1 MSEEPVFRKVVNST
15 IRPAS
20 HMAVLSRREI
30 EQLRD
35 VSGTGLHKLFRKC
48 ALAVL
53 SSGSQVDNCEEL
65 MAMYPD
71 FDIQVRERHQGI
83 ILEVVN
89 APADAFVDDQLI
101 EGIRYHLF
109 SILRDI
115 LYLRDISSNHKQ
127 IAPNDQISHEIFY
140 RLRHAGAFHP
150 GKKPNTVVCWGGH
163 AIPVEEYDYTKE
175 IGYHLGL
182 RGIDICTGCGA
193 GAMKG
198 PMKGAAIAHAKQRH
212 IKERHIGLTE
222 PGIIAAEAPNAIVNE
237 LIVMPDIEKRLEAF
251 IRLGHVLIVFP
262 GGVGTMEELLFVLG
276 VLSHPKNQE
285 IELPIFLTGPESSS
299 SYFDAVIRF
308 IEMTLGSTALN
319 LVRKVIGD
327 PVLVAKLVSDAL
339 RHVTRERQ
347 QRDDSYHF
355 NWSLHIEKEFQEPF
369 TPDHE
374 SMAKLQLTRD
384 LPTQELAA
392 NLRRALSGIVS
403 GNVKEQ
409 GINAIRK
416 HGPFQITG
424 EPELMDAMDELLT
437 SFAKQGRMKVK
448 GDYIPCYEIVTST
461 RPPETAQ
468 AQTLK
473 RETTVST

>member
-1 MSEEPVFRKVVNST
+1 MLTKTVVRKVVNST

-35 VSGTGLHKLFRKC
+35 VTGTGLHKLFRKC

-53 SSGSQVDNCEEL
+53 SSGSQVDSCEEL
-65 MAMYPD
+65 MSMYPD
-71 FDIQVRERHQGI
+71 FNIQVSERHQGI
-83 ILEVVN
+83 VLEVSN
-89 APADAFVDDQLI
+89 APAGAFVDDQLI

-115 LYLRDISSNHKQ
+115 LYLRDITSNHKN
-127 IAPNDQISHEIFY
+127 ITPNMQISHEIFY

-150 GKKPNTVVCWGGH
+150 GVKPNTVVCWGGH

-175 IGYHLGL
+175 IGYYLGL

-212 IKERHIGLTE
+212 KSGRHIGLTE

-251 IRLGHVLIVFP
+251 IRLGHVLIIFP

-276 VLSHPKNQE
+276 VLSHPENSA
-285 IELPIFLTGPESSS
+285 IELPIFLTGPASSGP
-299 SYFDAVIRF
+299 YFDAVIRF
-308 IEMTLGSTALN
+308 IEMTLGATSLN
-319 LVRKVIGD
+319 LIRKVIGD
-327 PVLVAKLVSDAL
+327 PELVGKLVNDAL
-339 RHVTRERQ
+339 LHVTRERR
-347 QRDDSYHF
+347 QRDDSFHY
-355 NWSLHIEKEFQEPF
+355 NWSLHLDEAFQEPF
-369 TPDHE
+369 LPDHE

-384 LPTQELAA
+384 LPTQVLAA

-409 GINAIRK
+409 GINAIREN
-416 HGPFQITG
+416 GPFQITG
-424 EPELMDAMDELLT
+424 EPALMKAMDELLT
-437 SFAKQGRMKVK
+437 SFAQQGRMKVK
-448 GDYIPCYEIVTST
+448 GDYIPCYEIVAGST
-461 RPPETAQ
+461 A
-468 AQTLK
+468 
-473 RETTVST
+473 

>member
-1 MSEEPVFRKVVNST
+1 MLTKTIVRKVVNST

-35 VSGTGLHKLFRKC
+35 VTGTGLHKLFRKC

-53 SSGSQVDNCEEL
+53 SSGSQVDSCEEL
-65 MAMYPD
+65 MSMYPD

-83 ILEVVN
+83 VLEVMN
-89 APADAFVDDQLI
+89 APAGAFVDDQLI

-115 LYLRDISSNHKQ
+115 LYLRETTSNHKN
-127 IAPNDQISHEIFY
+127 IASNMQISHEIFY

-150 GKKPNTVVCWGGH
+150 GVKPNTVVCWGGH
-163 AIPVEEYDYTKE
+163 SIPVEEYDYTKE
-175 IGYHLGL
+175 TGYYLGL

-212 IKERHIGLTE
+212 KSGRHIGLTE

-251 IRLGHVLIVFP
+251 IRLGHVLIIFP

-276 VLSHPKNQE
+276 VLSHPENKD
-285 IELPIFLTGPESSS
+285 IELPIFLTGPASSGP
-299 SYFDAVIRF
+299 YFDSVIRF
-308 IEMTLGSTALN
+308 IEMTLGATSLN
-319 LVRKVIGD
+319 LIRKVIGD
-327 PVLVAKLVSDAL
+327 PELIGKLVNDAL
-339 RHVTRERQ
+339 LHVTRERR
-347 QRDDSYHF
+347 QRDDSFHY
-355 NWSLHIEKEFQEPF
+355 NWSLHLDEDFQDPF
-369 TPDHE
+369 LPDHE

-384 LPTQELAA
+384 LPTQVLAA

-409 GINAIRK
+409 GINAIREN
-416 HGPFQITG
+416 GPFQITG
-424 EPELMDAMDELLT
+424 EPELMQAMDELLT
-437 SFAKQGRMKVK
+437 SFAQQGRMKVK
-448 GDYIPCYEIVTST
+448 GDYIPCYEIVTNST
-461 RPPETAQ
+461 A
-468 AQTLK
+468 
-473 RETTVST
+473 

>member
-1 MSEEPVFRKVVNST
+1 MLKKRVINKVVNST

-35 VSGTGLHKLFRKC
+35 VTGTGLHRLFRKC

-65 MAMYPD
+65 MSMYPD

-83 ILEVVN
+83 VLEVSN
-89 APADAFVDDQLI
+89 APAEAFVDDQLI

-109 SILRDI
+109 SVLRDI
-115 LYLRDISSNHKQ
+115 LYLRDTASNHKHL
-127 IAPNDQISHEIFY
+127 APNMQISHEIFY

-175 IGYHLGL
+175 IGYYLGL

-212 IKERHIGLTE
+212 TKGRHIGLTE

-251 IRLGHVLIVFP
+251 IRLGHVLIIFP

-276 VLSHPKNQE
+276 VLSHPDNLD

-299 SYFDAVIRF
+299 GYFDSVIRF

-319 LVRKVIGD
+319 LVRKVIGN
-327 PVLVAKLVSDAL
+327 PGLVAKLVNDAL
-339 RHVTRERQ
+339 LHVTKERR
-347 QRDDSYHF
+347 QRDDSFHY
-355 NWSLHIEKEFQEPF
+355 NWSLHIEQEFQEPF
-369 TPDHE
+369 VPDHE
-374 SMAKLQLTRD
+374 SMAKLQLSRD

-392 NLRRALSGIVS
+392 NLRRALSGIVT
-403 GNVKEQ
+403 GNVKEP
-409 GINAIRK
+409 GINAIRER
-416 HGPFQITG
+416 GPFQITG
-424 EPELMDAMDELLT
+424 EPELMNAMDELLT
-437 SFAKQGRMKVK
+437 SFTRQGRMKVK
-448 GDYIPCYEIVTST
+448 GDYLPCYEIVKSAEAATLT
-461 RPPETAQ
+461 RARAIEPET
-468 AQTLK
+468 TH
-473 RETTVST
+473 

>member
-1 MSEEPVFRKVVNST
+1 MLNKLDVHKVVNSR

-20 HMAVLSRREI
+20 DMAVLSRREI

-35 VSGTGLHKLFRKC
+35 VTGTGLHRLFRKC

-53 SSGSQVDNCEEL
+53 SSGSQIDNCEEL
-65 MAMYPD
+65 MAMYPN
-71 FDIQVRERHQGI
+71 FDIQVMERHQGI
-83 ILEVVN
+83 VLEVKN

-115 LYLRDISSNHKQ
+115 LYLRETASNHKNLTPSMQ
-127 IAPNDQISHEIFY
+127 TSHEIFY

-150 GKKPNTVVCWGGH
+150 GAKPNTVVCWGGH
-163 AIPVEEYDYTKE
+163 SIPVVEYDYTKE
-175 IGYHLGL
+175 IGYFLGL

-198 PMKGAAIAHAKQRH
+198 PMKGAAIAHAKQRNL
-212 IKERHIGLTE
+212 KGRHIGLTE

-251 IRLGHVLIVFP
+251 IRLGHVLVIFP

-276 VLSHPKNQE
+276 VLSHPENQGV
-285 IELPIFLTGPESSS
+285 ELPIFLTGPEESSA
-299 SYFDAVIRF
+299 YFDSVIRF

-327 PVLVAKLVSDAL
+327 PELVAKLVDEAL
-339 RHVTRERQ
+339 EHVTKERRQ
-347 QRDDSYHF
+347 HDESFHY
-355 NWSLHIEKEFQEPF
+355 NWSLYIEQEFQEPF
-369 TPDHE
+369 IPDHDAMSRLSLNRE
-374 SMAKLQLTRD
+374 Q
-384 LPTQELAA
+384 PTQDLAA
-392 NLRRALSGIVS
+392 NIRRVLSGIVS

-409 GINAIRK
+409 GINAIRQ
-416 HGPFQITG
+416 HGPFQIRG
-424 EPELMDAMDELLT
+424 EAN
-437 SFAKQGRMKVK
+437 
-448 GDYIPCYEIVTST
+448 
-461 RPPETAQ
+461 
-468 AQTLK
+468 
-473 RETTVST
+473 

>member
-1 MSEEPVFRKVVNST
+1 MLNETVFNKVVNST

-35 VSGTGLHKLFRKC
+35 VSGTGLHRLFRKC

-65 MAMYPD
+65 MSMYPD

-83 ILEVVN
+83 VLEVTN
-89 APADAFVDDQLI
+89 APAEAFVDDQLI

-115 LYLRDISSNHKQ
+115 LYLRDTANHHKQ
-127 IAPNDQISHEIFY
+127 IAPNMQVSHEIFY

-150 GKKPNTVVCWGGH
+150 GKIPNTVVCWGGH

-175 IGYHLGL
+175 VGYHLGL

-212 IKERHIGLTE
+212 VKERHIGLTE

-276 VLSHPKNQE
+276 VLSHPKNQD

-299 SYFDAVIRF
+299 GYFDAVTRF

-327 PVLVAKLVSDAL
+327 PVLIAKLVSDAL
-339 RHVTRERQ
+339 LHVTRERR
-347 QRDDSYHF
+347 QRDDSFHY
-355 NWSLHIEKEFQEPF
+355 NWSLHIEREFQEPF
-369 TPDHE
+369 MPDHQ
-374 SMAKLQLTRD
+374 SMAKLRLSRD

-409 GINAIRK
+409 GINAIRE
-416 HGPFQITG
+416 HGPFQIKG
-424 EPELMDAMDELLT
+424 EPELMSAMDELLN
-437 SFAKQGRMKVK
+437 SFARQGRMKVK
-448 GDYIPCYEIVTST
+448 GDYVPCYEIVKLTRSITPNQSRVSKGEITHST
-461 RPPETAQ
+461 
-468 AQTLK
+468 
-473 RETTVST
+473 

>member
-1 MSEEPVFRKVVNST
+1 MSEEAVFRKVVNST

-83 ILEVVN
+83 MLEVVN

-127 IAPNDQISHEIFY
+127 LAPNDQISHEIFY

-339 RHVTRERQ
+339 LHVTRERQ

-416 HGPFQITG
+416 KGPFQITG
-424 EPELMDAMDELLT
+424 EPELMNAMDELLT

-448 GDYIPCYEIVTST
+448 GDYIPCYEIVPST
-461 RPPETAQ
+461 RPAETEQ
-468 AQTLK
+468 AQSIK
-473 RETTVST
+473 RETTLST

>member
-1 MSEEPVFRKVVNST
+1 MLREIEFHKVVNST
-15 IRPAS
+15 IDPAP
-20 HMAVLSRREI
+20 HMAILSRREI

-35 VSGTGLHKLFRKC
+35 VTGTGLHKLFRKC

-53 SSGSQVDNCEEL
+53 SSGSQIDNCEEL
-65 MAMYPD
+65 MSMYPD

-83 ILEVVN
+83 VLEVAN
-89 APADAFVDDQLI
+89 APAIAFVDDQLI

-109 SILRDI
+109 SVLRDI
-115 LYLRDISSNHKQ
+115 LYLRDTASNHKH
-127 IAPNDQISHEIFY
+127 IAPSQQTSHEIFY

-175 IGYHLGL
+175 IGYYLGL
-182 RGIDICTGCGA
+182 HGIDICTGCGA

-212 IKERHIGLTE
+212 SKGRHIGLTE

-251 IRLGHVLIVFP
+251 IRLGHVLIIFP

-276 VLSHPKNQE
+276 VLTHPENQD
-285 IELPIFLTGPESSS
+285 IELPIILTGPESSS
-299 SYFDAVIRF
+299 SYFDSVIRF

-319 LVRKVIGD
+319 LVRKVIGN
-327 PVLVAKLVSDAL
+327 PGLVAKLANDSL
-339 RHVTRERQ
+339 LHVTRERR
-347 QRDDSYHF
+347 QRDDSFHY
-355 NWSLHIEKEFQEPF
+355 NWSLHIDRAFQEPF
-369 TPDHE
+369 IPDHE

-384 LPTQELAA
+384 LPPQVLAA
-392 NLRRALSGIVS
+392 NLRRALSGIVT

-409 GINAIRK
+409 GINAIRER
-416 HGPFQITG
+416 GPFQIKG
-424 EPELMDAMDELLT
+424 DPELMNAMDELLT
-437 SFAKQGRMKVK
+437 SFARQGRMKVK
-448 GDYIPCYEIVTST
+448 GEYIPCYEIVNVIEPVDADRS
-461 RPPETAQ
+461 RASEPET
-468 AQTLK
+468 T
-473 RETTVST
+473 

>member
-1 MSEEPVFRKVVNST
+1 MSKEPVFNKVVNST

-65 MAMYPD
+65 MSMYPD

-83 ILEVVN
+83 VLEVVN
-89 APADAFVDDQLI
+89 APANAFVDDQLI

-127 IAPNDQISHEIFY
+127 ISPNAQISHEIFY

-285 IELPIFLTGPESSS
+285 IKLPIFLTGPESSS

-308 IEMTLGSTALN
+308 IEMTLGSTTLN

-339 RHVTRERQ
+339 RQVTRERR
-347 QRDDSYHF
+347 QRDESFHY

-374 SMAKLQLTRD
+374 SMAKLQLSRE
-384 LPTQELAA
+384 LPTQQLAA

-409 GINAIRK
+409 GIEAIRK
-416 HGPFQITG
+416 YGPFQIKG
-424 EPELMDAMDELLT
+424 EPELMNAMDELLT
-437 SFAKQGRMKVK
+437 SFAQQGRMKVK
-448 GDYIPCYEIVTST
+448 GDYVPCYEIVKSNPTA
-461 RPPETAQ
+461 ETEQ
-468 AQTLK
+468 QQSSK
-473 RETTVST
+473 RETTLLT

>member
-1 MSEEPVFRKVVNST
+1 MLKETVFHKKVVNST

-20 HMAVLSRREI
+20 RMAILSQREI

-35 VSGTGLHKLFRKC
+35 VTGTGLHRLFRKC

-53 SSGSQVDNCEEL
+53 SSGSQIDNCEEL
-65 MAMYPD
+65 MSLYPD

-83 ILEVVN
+83 VLEVAN

-115 LYLRDISSNHKQ
+115 LYLHDTTSNHKQ
-127 IAPNDQISHEIFY
+127 IAPNMQISHEIFY

-150 GKKPNTVVCWGGH
+150 GKRPNTVVCWGGH
-163 AIPVEEYDYTKE
+163 AIPAEEYDYTKE

-212 IKERHIGLTE
+212 TNERHIGLTE

-276 VLSHPKNQE
+276 VLSHPDNHD

-319 LVRKVIGD
+319 LVRKVIGNHT
-327 PVLVAKLVSDAL
+327 LIAKLVSDAL
-339 RHVTRERQ
+339 LHVTKERR
-347 QRDDSYHF
+347 QRDDSFHY

-369 TPDHE
+369 VPDHE
-374 SMAKLQLTRD
+374 SMAKLQLSRD
-384 LPTQELAA
+384 LPMQELAA
-392 NLRRALSGIVS
+392 NLRRALSGIVT

-409 GINAIRK
+409 GINAIRE
-416 HGPFQITG
+416 HGPFQING
-424 EPELMDAMDELLT
+424 EPELMNAMDELLT
-437 SFAKQGRMKVK
+437 SFARQGRMKVT
-448 GDYIPCYEIVTST
+448 GEYVPCYEIVKATAT
-461 RPPETAQ
+461 ATGNRPRIIEPV
-468 AQTLK
+468 
-473 RETTVST
+473 TTP

>member
-1 MSEEPVFRKVVNST
+1 MLKETVIHKVVNST

-20 HMAVLSRREI
+20 DMAVLSRREI

-35 VSGTGLHKLFRKC
+35 VSGTGLHTLFRKC

-53 SSGSQVDNCEEL
+53 SSGSQIDNCEEL
-65 MAMYPD
+65 MYMYPD

-83 ILEVVN
+83 VLEVKN
-89 APADAFVDDQLI
+89 APANAFVDDQLI

-109 SILRDI
+109 SVLRDI
-115 LYLRDISSNHKQ
+115 LYLRDTTSNHKNLS
-127 IAPNDQISHEIFY
+127 PNLQISHEIFY
-140 RLRHAGAFHP
+140 RLRHAGAFYP
-150 GKKPNTVVCWGGH
+150 GVKPNTVVCWGGH
-163 AIPVEEYDYTKE
+163 SIPVEEYDYTKE
-175 IGYHLGL
+175 IGYYLGL

-212 IKERHIGLTE
+212 KDGRHIGLTE

-251 IRLGHVLIVFP
+251 IRLGHVLIIFP

-276 VLSHPKNQE
+276 VLSHPENKD
-285 IELPIFLTGPESSS
+285 IELPIFLTGPASSGA
-299 SYFDAVIRF
+299 YFDSVIRF
-308 IEMTLGSTALN
+308 IEMTLGSTSLN

-327 PVLVAKLVSDAL
+327 PGLVAKLVNDAL
-339 RHVTRERQ
+339 MHVTRERR
-347 QRDDSYHF
+347 QRDDSFHY
-355 NWSLHIEKEFQEPF
+355 NWSLHMDDAFQEPF
-369 TPDHE
+369 LPDHE

-392 NLRRALSGIVS
+392 NIRRALSGIVS

-409 GINAIRK
+409 GINAIRE
-416 HGPFQITG
+416 HGPFQIKG
-424 EPELMDAMDELLT
+424 EPELMQAMDELLT
-437 SFAKQGRMKVK
+437 SFAQQGRMQVK
-448 GDYIPCYEIVTST
+448 GEYVPCYEIV
-461 RPPETAQ
+461 A
-468 AQTLK
+468 K
-473 RETTVST
+473 